1 MDIVERI
8 DKFQSTSSVWR
19 ETAKHEQMLDEW
31 VISIHALR
39 AEGDGGRRAA
49 CGQAGSFQSTP
60 SVRRA
65 TARSAG
71 VHARHWSF
79 QSTPSVRRATFLR
92 MMGRAWDMISIHALH
107 TEGDS

>member
-39 AEGDGGRRAA
+39 AEGDPQGHTRRIHHDYFNPRPPCGGRHAA
-49 CGQAGSFQSTP
+49 HGIERTDEEFQSTP

-65 TARSAG
+65 TIRLKG
-71 VHARHWSF
+71 GY
-79 QSTPSVRRATFLR
+79 L
-92 MMGRAWDMISIHALH
+92 
-107 TEGDS
+107 E